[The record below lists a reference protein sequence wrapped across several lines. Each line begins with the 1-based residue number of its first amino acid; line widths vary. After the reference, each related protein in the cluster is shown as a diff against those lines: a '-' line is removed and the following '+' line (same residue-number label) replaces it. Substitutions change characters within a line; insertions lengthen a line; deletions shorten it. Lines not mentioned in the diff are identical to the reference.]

1 METQKMM
8 RYEANKKSTGV
19 AYLLFILFGGL
30 GVHRFYLGK
39 SGSGVV
45 ILLLTLLGI
54 VLSFAGIGFVLIA
67 IVLLWMFFD
76 LFLIPGM
83 TREYNN
89 KLVDMLTA

>member
-8 RYEANKKSTGV
+8 RYEANKKSTGI
-19 AYLLFILFGGL
+19 AYLLLILFGGL

-45 ILLLTLLGI
+45 MLLLTLLGI

>member
-8 RYEANKKSTGV
+8 RYEANKKSAGV
-19 AYLLFILFGGL
+19 AYLLLILFGGL

-45 ILLLTLLGI
+45 MLLLTLLGI